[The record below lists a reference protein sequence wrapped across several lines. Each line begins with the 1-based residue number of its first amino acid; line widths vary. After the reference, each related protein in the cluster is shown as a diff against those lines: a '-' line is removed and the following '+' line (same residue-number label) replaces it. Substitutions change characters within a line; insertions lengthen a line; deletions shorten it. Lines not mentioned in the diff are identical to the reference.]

1 MRWRMRWGEREW
13 GKGISS
19 VNYEVWGSIVT
30 LQVGFRFL
38 AGVLP
43 WTPARNRSI
52 FLCNLYPKTAFGER
66 NFLKVVKCFVTELLR
81 WHKNE
86 YWTKYRTF
94 TCLVLSEMFKKT
106 LHQKPDGWMKYQTLG
121 NAAGKHSFHTV
132 IFSQIAQYYP
142 YPIMITVNTLV
153 GTSAVFGWI
162 LLMTIMLT
170 AKLHFD
176 SF

>member
-81 WHKNE
+81 WHENE
-86 YWTKYRTF
+86 YWIKYRTF

-106 LHQKPDGWMKYQTLG
+106 LYPKTGRLGEISDSWQCSRQTFIP
-121 NAAGKHSFHTV
+121 HSNIFTNCTV
-132 IFSQIAQYYP
+132 LP
-142 YPIMITVNTLV
+142 NPIMITVNTLV

-162 LLMTIMLT
+162 LLMTIILT